1 VRIVVQRVS
10 SARVVVDDVV
20 VGQIGCGLM
29 ILLGVE
35 TGDTEA
41 EIEWGARKAAEL
53 RIFEDAQG
61 KMNLSV
67 LDVGGQALVVSQFT
81 LCADIEK
88 GRRPSFVN
96 AAPPEEAEKLYDFF
110 VDELRRMNI
119 ATETGTFAAKMSVSL
134 VNEGPVTIL
143 LEKQHEKS

>member
-1 VRIVVQRVS
+1 MRLVVQRVS

-20 VGQIGCGLM
+20 VGQIGLGLM

-53 RIFEDAQG
+53 RIFEDMQG
-61 KMNLSV
+61 KMNLGLS
-67 LDVGGQALVVSQFT
+67 DVGGQALVVSQFT
-81 LCADIEK
+81 LCADLEK

-96 AAPPEEAEKLYDFF
+96 AAPPEEAKRLYGLFVEKL
-110 VDELRRMNI
+110 RQMNI
-119 ATETGTFAAKMSVSL
+119 TTETGTFAAKMSVSL

-143 LEKQHEKS
+143 LERRHNSV